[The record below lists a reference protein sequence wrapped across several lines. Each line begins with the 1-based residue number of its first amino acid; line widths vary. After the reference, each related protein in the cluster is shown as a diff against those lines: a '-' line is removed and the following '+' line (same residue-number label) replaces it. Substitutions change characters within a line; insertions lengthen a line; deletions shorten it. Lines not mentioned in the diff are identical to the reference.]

1 MTIRTC
7 FSVCELLSCLVCVH
21 LTAPPYS
28 QLTASVRSL
37 SDNTGILLLCEVAA
51 KPFYER
57 LDAEYD
63 ADQYA
68 GFALSCSKDR

>member
-1 MTIRTC
+1 MPSRCPT
-7 FSVCELLSCLVCVH
+7 
-21 LTAPPYS
+21 S
-28 QLTASVRSL
+28 QLTPSVRSL

-57 LDAEYD
+57 LDSEYD

-68 GFALSCSKDR
+68 SSAWRRSHDR